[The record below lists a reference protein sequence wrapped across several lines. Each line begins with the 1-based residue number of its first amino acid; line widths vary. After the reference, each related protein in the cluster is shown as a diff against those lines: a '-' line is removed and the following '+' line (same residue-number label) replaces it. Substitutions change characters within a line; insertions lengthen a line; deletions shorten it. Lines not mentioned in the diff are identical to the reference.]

1 MQFQFKKAHGAGN
14 DFILLTDPDRH
25 EGIDWALMARKLCDR
40 RMGIGADGLVIS
52 IPIGDGRLRVTCY
65 NADGSEASMCGNAL
79 RCAAADAAETF
90 GVKEMALEMAGV
102 EHEAVVTD
110 NNVRVTAEVGPVQMR
125 VLQAGWDGRV
135 IWFDSAHTGTEHVV
149 GFVPEVDSIEAE
161 EFGRSVCHHEKLAP
175 IGTNVNFVQALGN
188 QVLRL
193 RTYERGVEAETLSC
207 GSGAVAAAVIAVERG
222 LVSGSKP
229 ITVQNR
235 AGTPLVV
242 SPHSGRPGKS
252 FWVSGP
258 VAKVYEGVLA

>member
-1 MQFQFKKAHGAGN
+1 MQFKKSHGAGN
-14 DFILLTDPDRH
+14 DFILLTNPDRYD
-25 EGIDWALMARKLCDR
+25 GINWPLMAQKLCNR
-40 RMGIGADGLVIS
+40 QFGIGADGLVIS
-52 IPIGDGRLRVTCY
+52 AQVTDGRLRVTCY
-65 NADGSEASMCGNAL
+65 NADGSEATMCGNAL
-79 RCAAADAAETF
+79 RCAAADAADTF
-90 GVKEMALEMAGV
+90 GLSEMTLEMAGV
-102 EHEAVVTD
+102 EHEAVVTST
-110 NNVRVTAEVGPVQMR
+110 NVRVTAEVGKVEMR
-125 VLQAGWDGRV
+125 VLQAGWDGRI

-161 EFGRSVCHHEKLAP
+161 CFGRSVCHHEKLAP
-175 IGTNVNFVQALGN
+175 VGTNVNFVQALGN

-258 VAKVYEGVLA
+258 VTKVYEGVLA